1 MQASSSLM
9 TKLDGLPCSSSWSW
23 NHRRWEPMF
32 ITFFWLLKDIKNK
45 ATQVIKNKL
54 LSSINP
60 SSKVNS
66 TEKMKGGNICILT
79 RITCKQIKSKI
90 CYSSE
95 RSHTYNSFLAI
106 YQMITSVPLT
116 LHEQGFKGIFE
127 GWANPCFE
135 LSRDEFMHGTVPLFI
150 GERFD
155 SL

>member
-1 MQASSSLM
+1 
-9 TKLDGLPCSSSWSW
+9 
-23 NHRRWEPMF
+23 
-32 ITFFWLLKDIKNK
+32 LLKDIKNK

-106 YQMITSVPLT
+106 YQMITSVHLA
-116 LHEQGFKGIFE
+116 LHK
-127 GWANPCFE
+127 
-135 LSRDEFMHGTVPLFI
+135 
-150 GERFD
+150 
-155 SL
+155 